1 MVTRPNKVFSATY
14 FTQELESA
22 RYFLADSNLSA
33 FWLTGDERFGVR
45 AGAALDPA
53 HFERMFEG
61 RDKGGQSLLLQN
73 TGLKKRVSAYELSVG
88 VSKSVSA
95 AWALASPQDRAA
107 IERTFCKSLYAV
119 SDHVCRNA
127 FARLGHNGRVF
138 VPVLPNLCC
147 FIQPDTRP
155 VLQPNGAVAIQPQLH
170 AHLVVPNL
178 VAIQPHELPLPER
191 NRAPH
196 AQGTTGEIPLRYL
209 TRSLDGQPLYHGA
222 KSWGALQ
229 HLALA
234 TELQKLGYCIGDIG
248 PNGTF
253 EIVPPPHERDADKRL
268 RHFWSARRKEIEN
281 ELSEAGLTTA
291 ESPELAARAAVK
303 TRRAKVATSEDA
315 FARWRREAEAL
326 GIDVER
332 YVENRRELEM
342 PLPVLRDSE
351 IAIRMADI
359 PRRLTEFEVTF
370 DHHDLIREVASAL
383 VGTGV
388 EVTRVDEEI
397 AKLSATGAIVEIGRT
412 ERERIFSTQEMIR
425 LEREVVEMSARL
437 AAKPRH
443 SIDRDHLAAHCLAAN
458 LSDEQTAAVLGVAD
472 GRSVD
477 FIHGRAGVGKT
488 AALIPLCRAL
498 ERATIAPPLH
508 RPPQNDV
515 RIIATAVSW
524 RTSRMLQ
531 TDLSDARSF
540 VEARALDSWLAI
552 GRAGGRFCDART
564 LLLVDES
571 SQIGVRAMHAL
582 LAEVERTNARVLFLG
597 DLAQTLA
604 VSAGSGIELVARTIE
619 AAEIS
624 KVIRQSDPELRAVV
638 EQLAKGDVATAV
650 ETMANRGCVIEAN
663 GQAATVKAAVD
674 HFFGQRAAAPEKSH
688 LLICKS
694 NATRLA
700 LDSEV
705 RRRLRAEGLLTGED
719 VRIDAVTP
727 SGRAYRLSLAK
738 GDRIRFGIR
747 CDISDHRV
755 INGTIGIISDIV
767 AEEDGH
773 ALIAAEIDGHQ
784 LLFSSREVVDDRG
797 RVRLATDYASTIW
810 SSQGL
815 TSHSATIVTDAAFD
829 RRDIYV
835 ALSRAK
841 QQSTLCVDSRALN
854 FAIRAETGFDRS
866 ADEITVEE
874 RREHL
879 VRQMS
884 RWRTKTSTL
893 DFVSDRFAL
902 ESKEHLQDERAVTS
916 RRARGLQA
924 EAEVGL

>member
-22 RYFLADSNLSA
+22 QYFLADSNLSA
-33 FWLTGDERFGVR
+33 FWLAGDARLGVQ
-45 AGAALDPA
+45 AGAPLDPA
-53 HFERMFEG
+53 HFERLFDG
-61 RDKGGQSLLLQN
+61 RDENGQSLLLQN
-73 TGLKKRVSAYELSVG
+73 PGLKKRVSAYELSVG
-88 VSKSVSA
+88 VSKSISA

-107 IERTFCKSLYAV
+107 IEQAFRKSLNAV
-119 SDHVCRNA
+119 SDQVSRNA
-127 FARLGHNGRVF
+127 FARLGHNGKVF
-138 VPVLPNLCC
+138 VPVVPSPNIGC

-155 VLQPNGAVAIQPQLH
+155 VLQADGALVIQPQLH
-170 AHLVVPNL
+170 AHLVIPNL
-178 VAIQPHELPLPER
+178 VAIQPRELTLSER
-191 NRAPH
+191 NRAPN
-196 AQGTTGEIPLRYL
+196 AQGATGEIPLRYL

-234 TELQKLGYCIGDIG
+234 TELQKLGYRIGEIG
-248 PNGTF
+248 KNGTF
-253 EIVPPPHERDADKRL
+253 EIVPPSHERDADQRL

-281 ELSEAGLTTA
+281 ELSKAGLTTA
-291 ESPELAARAAVK
+291 ESPALAAKAAVK
-303 TRRAKVATSEDA
+303 TRHAKIATSEDT
-315 FARWRREAEAL
+315 FARWRREAEGL
-326 GIDVER
+326 GVNVER
-332 YVENRRELEM
+332 YTENRRELEM
-342 PLPVLRDSE
+342 PVPGLRDSA

-359 PRRLTEFEVTF
+359 PRRLTEFEATF

-388 EVTRVDEEI
+388 EVSRVDEEI
-397 AKLSATGAIVEIGRT
+397 AKLSESGAIVEIGRT

-425 LEREVVEMSARL
+425 LEREVVEASARF
-437 AAKPRH
+437 AVKPWH
-443 SIDRDHLAAHCLAAN
+443 PIDRNRLVDFCLSAN
-458 LSDEQTAAVLGVAD
+458 LSDEQTAAVLGVANR
-472 GRSVD
+472 RSID
-477 FIHGRAGVGKT
+477 FIEGRAGTGKT
-488 AALIPLCRAL
+488 TTLQPLCRAL
-498 ERATIAPPLH
+498 E
-508 RPPQNDV
+508 NNF
-515 RIIATAVSW
+515 RIIATGVSW
-524 RTSRMLQ
+524 RTARMLE
-531 TDLSDARSF
+531 DELSGPDPRSH
-540 VEARALDSWLAI
+540 VEARALDSWLAL
-552 GRAGGRFCDART
+552 GKAGGHFCDGRT

-571 SQIGVRAMHAL
+571 SQIGVRAMHNL
-582 LAEVERTNARVLFLG
+582 LTEAERAGTCILFLG
-597 DLAQTLA
+597 DRAQTLA
-604 VSAGSGIELVARTIE
+604 ISAGSGIALVARTVE

-624 KVIRQSDPELRAVV
+624 KVVRQSDPQLRLVV
-638 EQLAKGDVATAV
+638 EQLARGDVVTAL
-650 ETMANRGCVIEAN
+650 ETMADRDCIIEAD
-663 GQAATVKAAVD
+663 GQAATVKIAVD
-674 HFFGQRAAAPEKSH
+674 NLFAQRAAAPEKSH

-705 RRRLRAEGLLTGED
+705 RRRLRAEGLLTGEEFA
-719 VRIDAVTP
+719 VDAVIP
-727 SGRAYRLSLAK
+727 SGRAYRLSLAR

-755 INGTIGIISDIV
+755 INGTIGTISDIV

-773 ALIAAEIDGHQ
+773 ALIAAEVDGRQ
-784 LLFSSREVVDDRG
+784 LLFSSREIVDDRG

-841 QQSTLCVDSRALN
+841 QQSTLCVDLRALN

-866 ADEITVEE
+866 ADDITVEE

-893 DFVSDRFAL
+893 DFVSDWSAL
-902 ESKEHLQDERAVTS
+902 ESKEHLRDERAVTN
-916 RRARGLQA
+916 RRARSLQA

>member
-33 FWLTGDERFGVR
+33 FWLTGDARFGVQ
-45 AGAALDPA
+45 AGAALNPA
-53 HFERMFEG
+53 HFERLFEG
-61 RDKGGQSLLLQN
+61 RDESGQSLLLQN

-95 AWALASPQDRAA
+95 AWALASLQDRAA
-107 IERTFCKSLYAV
+107 IEQAFRKSLNAV
-119 SDHVCRNA
+119 SDQVSRNA
-127 FARLGHNGRVF
+127 FTRLGHNGKVF
-138 VPVLPNLCC
+138 VPVQPNICC

-155 VLQPNGAVAIQPQLH
+155 VLQADGATAIQPQLH
-170 AHLVVPNL
+170 AHLVIPNL
-178 VAIQPHELPLPER
+178 VAIQPRELTLSER
-191 NRAPH
+191 NRAPC
-196 AQGTTGEIPLRYL
+196 AQSASGEIPLRYL

-234 TELQKLGYCIGDIG
+234 TELQKLGYRIGEIG
-248 PNGTF
+248 KNGTF
-253 EIVPPPHERDADKRL
+253 EIMPPSHERDADQRL

-291 ESPELAARAAVK
+291 ESPALAAKAAVK
-303 TRRAKVATSEDA
+303 TRRAKVATSEDT
-315 FARWRREAEAL
+315 FARWRGEAEAL
-326 GIDVER
+326 GVNAEH
-332 YVENRRELEM
+332 YVDNRRELEM
-342 PLPVLRDSE
+342 PVPGLRDSA

-359 PRRLTEFEVTF
+359 PRRLTEFEATF

-388 EVTRVDEEI
+388 EVSRVDEEI
-397 AKLSATGAIVEIGRT
+397 AKLSDSGAIVEIGRT
-412 ERERIFSTQEMIR
+412 ERERVFSTQEMIR
-425 LEREVVEMSARL
+425 LEREVVEASARL
-437 AAKPRH
+437 AVKPWH
-443 SIDRDHLAAHCLAAN
+443 PIDRNRLVDFCLSAN
-458 LSDEQTAAVLGVAD
+458 LSDEQTAAVLGVANR
-472 GRSVD
+472 RSID
-477 FIHGRAGVGKT
+477 FIEGRAGTGKT
-488 AALIPLCRAL
+488 TTLQPLCRAL
-498 ERATIAPPLH
+498 EK
-508 RPPQNDV
+508 NF
-515 RIIATAVSW
+515 RIITTGVSW
-524 RTSRMLQ
+524 RTARMLE
-531 TDLSDARSF
+531 DELSGPDPRSH
-540 VEARALDSWLAI
+540 VEARALDSWLALSK
-552 GRAGGRFCDART
+552 AGGHFCDGRT

-571 SQIGVRAMHAL
+571 SQIGVRAMHNL
-582 LAEVERTNARVLFLG
+582 LTEIERAGTCILFLG
-597 DLAQTLA
+597 DRAQTLA
-604 VSAGSGIELVARTIE
+604 VSAGSGIALVARTVE

-624 KVIRQSDPELRAVV
+624 KVVRQSDPQLRLVV
-638 EQLAKGDVATAV
+638 EQLARGDVATAL
-650 ETMANRGCVIEAN
+650 ETMAGRDCIIEAD

-674 HFFGQRAAAPEKSH
+674 NLFAQRAAAPEKSH

-727 SGRAYRLSLAK
+727 SGRAYRLSLAR

-755 INGTIGIISDIV
+755 INGTIGTISDIV

-773 ALIAAEIDGHQ
+773 ALIAADVDGRQ
-784 LLFSSREVVDDRG
+784 LLFSSREIVDARG
-797 RVRLATDYASTIW
+797 RVRLATDYASTVW

-815 TSHSATIVTDAAFD
+815 TSHTATIVADFFD
-829 RRDIYV
+829 RRNVYV

-866 ADEITVEE
+866 ADEITVDE

-893 DFVSDRFAL
+893 DFVSDRSAL

-916 RRARGLQA
+916 RRARGFHA
-924 EAEVGL
+924 DAEVGL

>member
-33 FWLTGDERFGVR
+33 FWLTGDVRFGVR
-45 AGAALDPA
+45 SGAALDPA
-53 HFERMFEG
+53 HFERLFDG
-61 RDKGGQSLLLQN
+61 RDENCQSLLLQN
-73 TGLKKRVSAYELSVG
+73 PGLKKRVNAYELSVG
-88 VSKSVSA
+88 VSKSISA

-107 IERTFCKSLYAV
+107 IEQAFRKSLNAV
-119 SDHVCRNA
+119 SDQVSRNA
-127 FARLGHNGRVF
+127 FARLGHNGKVF
-138 VPVLPNLCC
+138 VPVVPSPNIAC

-155 VLQPNGAVAIQPQLH
+155 VMQADGTVAIQPQLH
-170 AHLVVPNL
+170 AHLVIPNL
-178 VAIQPHELPLPER
+178 VAIQPRELNLSER
-191 NRAPH
+191 NRTPNP
-196 AQGTTGEIPLRYL
+196 QGAAGEIPLRYL

-222 KSWGALQ
+222 KSWGAIQ
-229 HLALA
+229 HLACA

-253 EIVPPPHERDADKRL
+253 EIVPPPHERDADQRL

-303 TRRAKVATSEDA
+303 TRRAKIATSEDA

-326 GIDVER
+326 GVNVER
-332 YVENRRELEM
+332 YTENRRQLEM
-342 PLPVLRDSE
+342 PLLILRDSE

-359 PRRLTEFEVTF
+359 PRRLTEFEATF

-388 EVTRVDEEI
+388 EVSRVDEEI
-397 AKLSATGAIVEIGRT
+397 AKLSASGAIVEIGRT
-412 ERERIFSTQEMIR
+412 ERERIFSTQEMIH
-425 LEREVVEMSARL
+425 LEREVVEASARL
-437 AAKPRH
+437 AVKPWH
-443 SIDRDHLAAHCLAAN
+443 PIDRNHLVDFCLSAD
-458 LSDEQTAAVLGVAD
+458 LSDEQTAAVLGVANR
-472 GRSVD
+472 RSID
-477 FIHGRAGVGKT
+477 FIEGRAGTGKT
-488 AALIPLCRAL
+488 TTLQPLCRAL
-498 ERATIAPPLH
+498 EK
-508 RPPQNDV
+508 NF
-515 RIIATAVSW
+515 RIIATGVSW
-524 RTSRMLQ
+524 RTARMLE
-531 TDLSDARSF
+531 DELSGPDPRSH
-540 VEARALDSWLAI
+540 VEARALDSWLAL
-552 GRAGGRFCDART
+552 GKAGGHFCDGRT

-571 SQIGVRAMHAL
+571 SQIGVRAMHDL
-582 LAEVERTNARVLFLG
+582 LTEAERAGTCVLFLG
-597 DLAQTLA
+597 DRAQTLA
-604 VSAGSGIELVARTIE
+604 VSAGSGIELVARTVE

-624 KVIRQSDPELRAVV
+624 KVVRQSDPQLRQVV
-638 EQLAKGDVATAV
+638 EQLARGDVVTAL
-650 ETMANRGCVIEAN
+650 ETLADRDCIIEAD
-663 GQAATVKAAVD
+663 GQAATVKTAVD
-674 HFFGQRAAAPEKSH
+674 NLFAQRAAAPEKSH

-747 CDISDHRV
+747 CEIADHRV
-755 INGTIGIISDIV
+755 INGTIGTISDIV
-767 AEEDGH
+767 AEKDGH
-773 ALIAAEIDGHQ
+773 ALIAADVDGHE
-784 LLFSSREVVDDRG
+784 LLFSSREIVDTRG

-835 ALSRAK
+835 AFSRAK

-866 ADEITVEE
+866 ADDITVEE

-893 DFVSDRFAL
+893 DFVSDRSAL
-902 ESKEHLQDERAVTS
+902 ESKEHLRDERAVTS
-916 RRARGLQA
+916 RRARSQQA

>member
-33 FWLTGDERFGVR
+33 FWLTGDARFGVQ
-45 AGAALDPA
+45 AGAALNPT
-53 HFERMFEG
+53 HFERLFEG
-61 RDKGGQSLLLQN
+61 RDESGQSLLLQN
-73 TGLKKRVSAYELSVG
+73 TGLRKRISAYELSVG

-107 IERTFCKSLYAV
+107 IEQAFCKSLNAV
-119 SDHVCRNA
+119 SDHVCRNS
-127 FARLGHNGRVF
+127 FTRLGHNGKVF
-138 VPVLPNLCC
+138 TPVQPNIAC

-155 VLQPNGAVAIQPQLH
+155 VLQADGAVAIQPQLH
-170 AHLVVPNL
+170 AHLILPNL
-178 VAIQPHELPLPER
+178 VAIQPHELTLSER

-196 AQGTTGEIPLRYL
+196 AQGDTGKIPLRYL

-222 KSWGALQ
+222 KSWGAIQ
-229 HLALA
+229 HLACA

-253 EIVPPPHERDADKRL
+253 EIVPPSHERDADERL

-303 TRRAKVATSEDA
+303 TRRAKVATSEDT
-315 FARWRREAEAL
+315 FARWRREAETL
-326 GIDVER
+326 GVNVER
-332 YVENRRELEM
+332 YTEYRRELEM
-342 PLPVLRDSE
+342 PSPTLHDSA

-359 PRRLTEFEVTF
+359 PRRLTEFEATF

-383 VGTGV
+383 IGTGV
-388 EVTRVDEEI
+388 EVSRVDEEI
-397 AKLSATGAIVEIGRT
+397 AKLSESGAIVEIGRT
-412 ERERIFSTQEMIR
+412 ERERIFSTQEMIH
-425 LEREVVEMSARL
+425 LEREVVEASGRLAIKPWHPIDRARL
-437 AAKPRH
+437 V
-443 SIDRDHLAAHCLAAN
+443 DFCLSAN
-458 LSDEQTAAVLGVAD
+458 LSDEQTAAVLGVANR
-472 GRSVD
+472 RSID
-477 FIHGRAGVGKT
+477 FIEGRAGTGKT
-488 AALIPLCRAL
+488 TTLQPLCRAL
-498 ERATIAPPLH
+498 EK
-508 RPPQNDV
+508 NF
-515 RIIATAVSW
+515 RIIATGVSW
-524 RTSRMLQ
+524 RTARMLE
-531 TDLSDARSF
+531 DELSGPDPRSH
-540 VEARALDSWLAI
+540 VEARALDSWLALDK
-552 GRAGGRFCDART
+552 AGGHFCDGRT

-571 SQIGVRAMHAL
+571 SQIGVRAMHNL
-582 LAEVERTNARVLFLG
+582 LTEVERSGACALFLG
-597 DLAQTLA
+597 DRAQTLA
-604 VSAGSGIELVARTIE
+604 VSAGSGIELVARTVE

-624 KVIRQSDPELRAVV
+624 KVVRQSDPQLRLVV
-638 EQLAKGDVATAV
+638 EQLARGDVVTAL
-650 ETMANRGCVIEAN
+650 ETMADRDCIIEAD
-663 GQAATVKAAVD
+663 GQAATVKTAVD
-674 HFFGQRAAAPEKSH
+674 NLFARRAATPEKSH

-694 NATRLA
+694 NAMRLA

-755 INGTIGIISDIV
+755 INGTIGKISDIV

-773 ALIAAEIDGHQ
+773 ALIAADVDGHE

-797 RVRLATDYASTIW
+797 RIRLATDYASTIW

-866 ADEITVEE
+866 AEDITVEE

-893 DFVSDRFAL
+893 DFVSDRSAL
-902 ESKEHLQDERAVTS
+902 ESKEHLRDGRAATS

-924 EAEVGL
+924 EAEAGL